1 MCHYCSR
8 ENVDYISH
16 TVEYGKAISIC
27 DDCVTK
33 SKNIKD
39 CSICLAPKYLED
51 YSTMSEKHLER
62 IHHIYSKFSKI
73 ISNFI
78 ICNHCISH
86 FYRSCAS
93 CEDTNY
99 IPILYVFKKTD
110 FDSEGDYHIRINRSI
125 YNNMTYRDSA
135 IYRNRRRENNIPLKI
150 LHRESKDL
158 SKHFIEMNSE
168 LYCLDCHNRHASR
181 LMRRPP
187 RRLNDSAFVSA
198 TNKYFD
204 MKRFIGIESEMLN
217 DDLPTEYDEEYD
229 FHDYIDSPRGW
240 ELVHDGS
247 LSAGGVELRT
257 NKPVQS
263 DMIKVLLNSLDRHIL
278 NHDTSVDDSCGVHIH
293 FNALDLGLEYIKN
306 LLHIMKH
313 IEPIIFD
320 TLPSHREDNRYC
332 KPIYKKIDSFKI
344 NKIQNIS
351 DLCRFWYNQIGE
363 TDFDMNHYNDS
374 RYFGLNLHS
383 RFYMGTI
390 EFRYHEGTVDTSD
403 IYGWIKFLRS
413 IVNKSIEI
421 TENSSETRDILRGKD
436 TLQMSPIEQVEMIGG
451 RESAHYIEGRL
462 SKKLK

>member
-33 SKNIKD
+33 SKHIKN
-39 CSICLAPKYLED
+39 CSICLCSYYLED
-51 YSTMSEKHLER
+51 FSTMGDKHLER
-62 IHHIYSKFSKI
+62 IKYIYDKLSQI
-73 ISNFI
+73 TDTNLI
-78 ICNHCISH
+78 ICNKCIYK
-86 FYRSCAS
+86 FCIMCVS
-93 CEDTNY
+93 CEEAKY
-99 IPILYVFKKTD
+99 IPILFVYKSTD
-110 FDSEGDYHIRINRSI
+110 FNIESVRDEIQSNAIHILKEE
-125 YNNMTYRDSA
+125 YYRLE
-135 IYRNRRRENNIPLKI
+135 REFSYIDNTK
-150 LHRESKDL
+150 
-158 SKHFIEMNSE
+158 
-168 LYCLDCHNRHASR
+168 YCSDCYNRHTSQ

-204 MKRFIGIESEMLN
+204 MKRFIGIESEMLYE
-217 DDLPTEYDEEYD
+217 DLPTEYDEEYD

-320 TLPSHREDNRYC
+320 TLPSYREDNRYC

-363 TDFDMNHYNDS
+363 TDFNMNHYNDS

-390 EFRYHEGTVDTSD
+390 EFRYHEGTVDTGD